1 MKGSL
6 VGIGKML
13 NIKRGDI
20 FLINLEPV
28 RGSKQGGVRPCL
40 IIQNNYGN
48 RYSPLTII
56 APITSR
62 VYEKE
67 FPTNVFLLK
76 KDSGLDKDSTVL
88 LNQVRTI
95 DKKRLIKKVVELD
108 VLIMKKI
115 NKALMVSL
123 ELN

>member
-1 MKGSL
+1 
-6 VGIGKML
+6 ML